1 MAKKKSKNVSSDP
14 YDMAYGDSYDSYG
27 DDPYATSYTDTSD
40 PYDDDPYGE
49 GGGTTSSKK
58 GKKKNNKKT
67 GNRGKKG
74 GNIGGTLVAI
84 VVVIALLVG
93 ILSGVGAL
101 VGPTKG
107 QCKDT
112 IEQAEYSLNTMDVN
126 GLCDVINPMIGRKLK
141 ALIMVANML
150 TPEDAASY
158 IESAIDQL
166 GGSILPEGMDA
177 ADVLEEIEIEPYR
190 FGLPGKTRKV
200 KCNLIFAGSTY
211 AKVEIHLKK
220 AEGEVYISK
229 IKSVNE

>member
-14 YDMAYGDSYDSYG
+14 YDMTYGDSYDSY
-27 DDPYATSYTDTSD
+27 
-40 PYDDDPYGE
+40 DDDPYTPAYDDPDDVY
-49 GGGTTSSKK
+49 GGDGGYTPPKKK
-58 GKKKNNKKT
+58 GKKKKTAKK
-67 GNRGKKG
+67 GGKKG
-74 GNIGGTLVAI
+74 GNAAGTIVGVILVL
-84 VVVIALLVG
+84 VLVVG
-93 ILSGVGAL
+93 IISGVGAL
-101 VGPTKG
+101 IGPTKG

-112 IEQAEYSLNTMDVN
+112 IEQTEYSLNTMDVN
-126 GLCDVINPMIGRKLK
+126 GLCDVINPLIGRKVK

-166 GGSILPEGMDA
+166 GGSILPDGMDA

-190 FGLPGKTRKV
+190 FGLPGRVRKV
-200 KCNLIFAGSTY
+200 KCNLNLAGSTY
-211 AKVEIHLKK
+211 AKVEISLKK